1 MDPGQSTEQGGPVD
15 LVLEGGGVKGIGLV
29 GALTGLDEKGFV
41 PQNIA
46 GTSAGAITA
55 ALVAAG
61 YTVAEMKKILSELEY
76 AKFKDKT
83 AVSRIPLIGEPL
95 SAVTRKGMF
104 KGDYFHKW
112 IEDKLAAKGVHTFG
126 DLVVE
131 EYKDEPKYRY
141 RLQVIA
147 TDITGHDLLKLPG
160 DAKARFGTDPDELS
174 VADAVRMSMSIPI
187 FFEPWRWQTAA
198 SEQHPRGQEHL
209 IVDGGVLSNF
219 PVWIF
224 DSEGEPPW
232 PTFGLMLV
240 EPDPKAEPG
249 AEEPASPDDDV
260 ITYFK
265 DLAGTMMGAH
275 DRMYLQNDTFVRTI
289 PIPTLGVRTTE
300 FDLSEKRAGEL
311 FESGRTAA
319 LEFVDEKWDFD
330 KYKRTFR
337 RGERPTR
344 TETIA
349 PG

>member
-1 MDPGQSTEQGGPVD
+1 
-15 LVLEGGGVKGIGLV
+15 VKGIGLV

-41 PQNIA
+41 PQNVA

-61 YTVAEMKKILSELEY
+61 YTVAEMKTILSELDY
-76 AKFKDKT
+76 KKFKDKT
-83 AVSRIPLIGEPL
+83 AISKIWLVGEPL
-95 SAVTRKGMF
+95 SAVTRKGIS

-112 IEDKLAAKGVHTFG
+112 IEDRLAAKGIRTFG

-131 EYKDEPKYRY
+131 EYKDDPKYRY

-147 TDITGHDLLKLPG
+147 TDITGHEMLRLPRDAERFGVDPDKLP
-160 DAKARFGTDPDELS
+160 

-187 FFEPWRWQTAA
+187 FFEPWRWRAQD
-198 SEQHPRGQEHL
+198 GQEHL

-224 DSEGEPPW
+224 DSDGEPPW

-249 AEEPASPDDDV
+249 RDQPTSPDDDV

-265 DLAGTMMGAH
+265 DLASTMMGAH
-275 DRMYLQNDTFVRTI
+275 DRMYLQNDSFVRTI
-289 PIPTLGVRTTE
+289 PIPTLGVGTTE

-311 FESGRTAA
+311 FESGRKAA
-319 LEFVDEKWDFD
+319 LEFVDQKWNFEE
-330 KYKRTFR
+330 YKRAFR
-337 RGERPTR
+337 SGERPTR
-344 TETIA
+344 SATVV
-349 PG
+349 PD